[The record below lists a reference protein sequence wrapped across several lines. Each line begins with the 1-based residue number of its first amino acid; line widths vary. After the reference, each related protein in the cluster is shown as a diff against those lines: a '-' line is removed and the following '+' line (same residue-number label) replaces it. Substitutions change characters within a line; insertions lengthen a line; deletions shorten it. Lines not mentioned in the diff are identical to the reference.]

1 MEMKEGGIRDT
12 TFVQGESD
20 RKFLAL
26 KVSRQCPLILLV
38 TWKKGKVMGSGLFCD
53 HAAEGRS

>member
-1 MEMKEGGIRDT
+1 MEMRDGGIGDT

-20 RKFLAL
+20 TKFLAL

-38 TWKKGKVMGSGLFCD
+38 AWKNAK
-53 HAAEGRS
+53 